1 MIPYIALH
9 SFPIGPI
16 TIQVWGLFVALG
28 ILLGTVTAAWFAK
41 RRGMDKETVWDSA
54 LWLVVGGVLGA
65 RLFHVFVYNPGYY
78 VWHPLEI
85 PAVWEGG
92 MSMMGGLLGAAL
104 VGAWF
109 IKRRKLEWRQSLTV
123 WSFGLPVGIAI
134 GRIGCFLIHD
144 HPGTLTSFVLGVK
157 YPEGV
162 VRHDLGLYE
171 SIYGFFLAAIFL
183 FLEWKRPGK
192 TPYTAVL
199 FLTYGLFRLGADFL
213 RVSGTIH
220 ADVRY
225 AGLTPSQY
233 IAVLMVMFG
242 TWLFYKK
249 LSDKN

>member
-1 MIPYIALH
+1 MLPYIVLH
-9 SFPIGPI
+9 SFPVGPL

-28 ILLGTVTAAWFAK
+28 VVFGTMTAASFAK
-41 RRGMDKETVWDSA
+41 RRGLSKETVWDSA

-65 RLFHVFVYNPGYY
+65 RLFHVFVYNPDYY

-92 MSMMGGLLGAAL
+92 LSMMGGLLGAAL
-104 VGAWF
+104 SGAWF
-109 IKRRKLEWRQSLTV
+109 IKRRKLEWHQYLTT

-171 SIYGFFLAAIFL
+171 SLYGFFLAVIFF

-192 TPYTAVL
+192 TPYSAVL

-213 RVSGTIH
+213 RVSGTLN

-233 IAVLMVMFG
+233 IAVLMILFG